1 MNRIGYHITFFINPK
16 PGDFAN
22 NAADCAPKHRDFLL
36 FMPAREHDSK
46 LQAVLSFYN
55 SVVNVTPEGDSIVSD
70 DTLEGLGTES
80 SSSSL
85 LESLFGSLF
94 RVATP
99 LPSPMPPHTYRI
111 QEPEEE
117 ASLGMNSDAVAEPA
131 TNVATVT
138 RQKQAPARVGG
149 KPAGDGTQDTRGT
162 TSTKSTKNTQ
172 YKDTEDSSAD
182 SAEGKKKK
190 YKLTEFAPH
199 PGYFLAGAI
208 AGGVSRTATAP
219 LDRLKV
225 YLLVNT
231 TSGAETALSA
241 FKKGKP
247 IVALKN
253 AVKPFGD
260 AVRDLFRSGG
270 LRGFFAGRL
279 ISNNQCCGANMY

>member
-1 MNRIGYHITFFINPK
+1 
-16 PGDFAN
+16 
-22 NAADCAPKHRDFLL
+22 
-36 FMPAREHDSK
+36 MPAREYDSK

-80 SSSSL
+80 TSSSL

-99 LPSPMPPHTYRI
+99 MPAPLPQPAYRI

-117 ASLGMNSDAVAEPA
+117 ASPGMNIDADAEPA

-138 RQKQAPARVGG
+138 RQKQAPASVSS

-162 TSTKSTKNTQ
+162 TSTKSTKTTQ
-172 YKDTEDSSAD
+172 YKDTEESSAD
-182 SAEGKKKK
+182 SAEVKKKK
-190 YKLTEFAPH
+190 KFKLTDFAPH

-231 TSGAETALSA
+231 NSGAETALSA
-241 FKKGKP
+241 LKQGRP

-253 AVKPFGD
+253 AAKPFGD

-270 LRGFFAGRL
+270 LRGFFAGKL
-279 ISNNQCCGANMY
+279 YV